1 MSRSQEAPRAA
12 ASLRRL
18 ADGLTVA
25 RALLGLPLVLALSA
39 GAAGVAWGL
48 LLLGGLSDWADG
60 ALARRAGGGT
70 AWGARL
76 DPLTDKILIAAPL
89 LWLAAQPSW
98 PQQLPLWAVWLL
110 LAREL
115 LISGWRSGASG
126 GGPASLAGKGKT
138 VLQFASLLLL
148 LWPPGWGLGF
158 GTDQGASGLASGL
171 HQLGWWLFWP
181 SLLLALSSAWG
192 YLRAP
197 SPGASHGAAARPAPR
212 RAWADQTSTPGN
224 NRSPDP

>member
-1 MSRSQEAPRAA
+1 MSLAQPG
-12 ASLRRL
+12 LRRL
-18 ADGLTVA
+18 ADGLTVG
-25 RALLGLPLVLALSA
+25 RALLGLPLILALA
-39 GAAGVAWGL
+39 GGAAGLAWWL

-60 ALARRAGGGT
+60 LLARRAGGGS

-89 LWLAAQPSW
+89 LWLAAQPAW

-126 GGPASLAGKGKT
+126 GGPASLTGKAKT

-148 LWPPGWGLGF
+148 LWPMGWGLGS
-158 GTDQGASGLASGL
+158 GGLAADL

-181 SLLLALSSAWG
+181 SLLLALSSAWS
-192 YLRAP
+192 YLHQA
-197 SPGASHGAAARPAPR
+197 
-212 RAWADQTSTPGN
+212 STPPH
-224 NRSPDP
+224 RCR

>member
-1 MSRSQEAPRAA
+1 MSLAQTR
-12 ASLRRL
+12 LRRL
-18 ADGLTVA
+18 ADGLTVG
-25 RALLGLPLVLALSA
+25 RALLGLPLILALA
-39 GAAGVAWGL
+39 GGAAGLAWWL

-60 ALARRAGGGT
+60 LLARRAGGGS

-89 LWLAAQPSW
+89 LWLAAQPAW

-126 GGPASLAGKGKT
+126 GGPASLTGKAKT

-148 LWPPGWGLGF
+148 LWPMGWGLGS
-158 GTDQGASGLASGL
+158 GGLAADL

-181 SLLLALSSAWG
+181 SLLLALSSAWS
-192 YLRAP
+192 YLRQA
-197 SPGASHGAAARPAPR
+197 
-212 RAWADQTSTPGN
+212 STPPH
-224 NRSPDP
+224 RSR

>member
-1 MSRSQEAPRAA
+1 LNRSPDQ
-12 ASLRRL
+12 LRRL

-25 RALLGLPLVLALSA
+25 RALVGLPLILALSG
-39 GAAGVAWGL
+39 GAAGLAWGL

-60 ALARRAGGGT
+60 LLARRAGGGS

-89 LWLAAQPSW
+89 LWLGDQPAW

-115 LISGWRSGASG
+115 LVSGWRSGASG
-126 GGPASLAGKGKT
+126 GGPASRAGKAKT

-148 LWPPGWGLGF
+148 LWPGSWP
-158 GTDQGASGLASGL
+158 LAPSL

-181 SLLLALSSAWG
+181 SLVLALSSARG
-192 YLRAP
+192 YLGR
-197 SPGASHGAAARPAPR
+197 G
-212 RAWADQTSTPGN
+212 
-224 NRSPDP
+224 